1 MIFMALFWTCSS
13 RSMSF
18 LRAGGLRAEHS
29 TLKEQVPWRWRECS
43 SCSKHFSGREPSHLA
58 SSPCYPEVFLDRA
71 SSFPTAHGMQ
81 SLEQSSPGDNPSGYN
96 PSGPPGSIPARSS
109 PRAPLTP
116 SPPAQGFSKLP
127 PPRTEAPQRLQ
138 TPLRIHHPTQGH
150 LNQNTWQWTICS
162 LLIKN

>member
-43 SCSKHFSGREPSHLA
+43 SRSKRFSGREPSHLA

-71 SSFPTAHGMQ
+71 SSFQLLTACRAW
-81 SLEQSSPGDNPSGYN
+81 SKALLETSHQATIPQALLAPFLHAA
-96 PSGPPGSIPARSS
+96 PPEH
-109 PRAPLTP
+109 P
-116 SPPAQGFSKLP
+116 SPPPHLP
-127 PPRTEAPQRLQ
+127 RASRSS
-138 TPLRIHHPTQGH
+138 HHPEQEHPRGCRH
-150 LNQNTWQWTICS
+150 HSGYTIQP
-162 LLIKN
+162 KDT